1 MKTTIDYHT
10 GNRPDG
16 TRCTALVDV
25 VTDESR
31 YPDAETAA
39 DVHAA
44 SIELLSLDRQD
55 RVSAKELL
63 EKEEFDPENEA
74 SVIRRCIAE
83 AAGKAKMERCHMCKA
98 ELAHECG
105 VCGLSGMAIP
115 ATHELHYP
123 GAAPEEPDYAR
134 FVCEDCLEDVPL
146 HEFDPYRKED
156 YVRL

>member
-83 AAGKAKMERCHMCKA
+83 AVGCCPYCSSQGQITRSEDGPDAQVVSLDAGNTEPLCGALCRGCREAVGADIAKGR
-98 ELAHECG
+98 
-105 VCGLSGMAIP
+105 
-115 ATHELHYP
+115 Y
-123 GAAPEEPDYAR
+123 
-134 FVCEDCLEDVPL
+134 
-146 HEFDPYRKED
+146 
-156 YVRL
+156 